1 MPNRRQPS
9 ARNGTEALG
18 GRLSAARS
26 VGDRLEVR
34 PVRKHILPASAIL
47 AIVLAVA
54 ACGSSTPS
62 ASGSPTPAC
71 ANASAPHHAYVVVE
85 HLSGKSLQRC
95 VGFTSDTIGGQA
107 LMDQSG
113 INYQTQTFNF
123 GKAVCALDSVPA
135 AKRALLGAVRGDRR
149 SLGDCAD
156 RLHRRDSP

>member
-1 MPNRRQPS
+1 MWGGREPS
-9 ARNGTEALG
+9 ARRGWEVCG
-18 GRLSAARS
+18 GWVSAGGS

-85 HLSGKSLQRC
+85 HLSTKSLHSR
-95 VGFTSDTIGGQA
+95 VRFTTH
-107 LMDQSG
+107 
-113 INYQTQTFNF
+113 TT
-123 GKAVCALDSVPA
+123 PA
-135 AKRALLGAVRGDRR
+135 HA
-149 SLGDCAD
+149 
-156 RLHRRDSP
+156 P